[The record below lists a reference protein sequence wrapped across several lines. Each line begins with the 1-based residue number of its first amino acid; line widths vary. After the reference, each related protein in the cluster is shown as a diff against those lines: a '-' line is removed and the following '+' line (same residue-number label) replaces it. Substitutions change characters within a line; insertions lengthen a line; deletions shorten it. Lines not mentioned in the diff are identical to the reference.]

1 MSALSKQNIR
11 VNVPSTFTIGISTQ
25 ADIMHNAAERLLG
38 LAGVEQW
45 MEVWEKVTRLIAQ
58 ADGINLD
65 RKQVVLGA
73 FHAMERAARA

>member
-1 MSALSKQNIR
+1 MNACGSMPAAL
-11 VNVPSTFTIGISTQ
+11 
-25 ADIMHNAAERLLG
+25 AERLLG
-38 LAGVEQW
+38 LAGVDQW

>member
-1 MSALSKQNIR
+1 
-11 VNVPSTFTIGISTQ
+11 
-25 ADIMHNAAERLLG
+25 
-38 LAGVEQW
+38 

-73 FHAMERAARA
+73 FHAMERATRA